1 MKLCSHHLNFMVLA
15 IMNILQPPLHSP
27 RVIRIGLVDST
38 VLTLMALYM
47 MNDLEAHA
55 ALQLDLQQRDPL
67 VATAWNNV
75 FDMTVLRNTELSEHD
90 NLDVNELL
98 RRLK

>member
-1 MKLCSHHLNFMVLA
+1 MKLCSSHLNFMISA
-15 IMNILQPPLHSP
+15 IMGILQPPLHSI
-27 RVIRIGLVDST
+27 RVIRIGPVDST

-47 MNDLEAHA
+47 MNDPEAHT
-55 ALQLDLQQRDPL
+55 ALQLELQQRDQL
-67 VATAWNNV
+67 VATAWNNL
-75 FDMTVLRNTELSEHD
+75 FDMTVLRNNELSEYD

>member
-1 MKLCSHHLNFMVLA
+1 MVLA

-55 ALQLDLQQRDPL
+55 ALQLELQQRDRL
-67 VATAWNNV
+67 VATAWNNI

>member
-1 MKLCSHHLNFMVLA
+1 MILVV
-15 IMNILQPPLHSP
+15 MNILQPPLHSP

-47 MNDLEAHA
+47 MNDSEAHA
-55 ALQLDLQQRDPL
+55 AMQLDLQQRDPL

-75 FDMTVLRNTELSEHD
+75 YDMTVLRNTELSEHE
-90 NLDVNELL
+90 NFDVNELL